1 MIIKTTG
8 KPVHIMNLL
17 SVLRCLSYALAVI
30 TSVCYLYQIVYLIL
44 PLIKKQRPL
53 QTRER
58 RRYAIL
64 IAARN
69 EEAVLP
75 HLLES
80 IRLQDYPAELITTY
94 VVADNCTDRTAVV
107 AEQGGAQVFRRFSAT
122 EIGKG
127 YALNYLLKKIDETA
141 GLDSYDAFLI
151 FDADNLLLPDYVTQ
165 INKVCSN
172 GFDAFCGYRNSKNF
186 GANWI
191 SQGYALWYLHDSCH
205 LNQSRML
212 LGTTCAVNGTG
223 FGFTRQLLRRM
234 GGWNFFTLTEDIEFS
249 TWCATR
255 GIRIGYCRDAMVFDE
270 QPENFIQSWRQRTRW
285 TQGGLQ
291 VSIRY
296 AKDLFKGLFKGG
308 RIAYA
313 SFETA
318 TLSLWGYGMGVICCG
333 ITLLVTFL
341 AERWLGLSKAILLGI
356 AGTYGSM
363 FLMGALTLLTEWGRI
378 RATTGEK
385 IKALFAFPLFMMTFI
400 PIALT
405 AVFRKF
411 QWQPIAHT
419 VAISAGDLQKH

>member
-1 MIIKTTG
+1 
-8 KPVHIMNLL
+8 MNLL
-17 SVLRCLSYALAVI
+17 SILRSLSYALAAI
-30 TSVCYLYQIVYLIL
+30 TTVCYFYQIVYLVL
-44 PLIKKQRPL
+44 PLLKKQRPL
-53 QTRER
+53 EAKER

-75 HLLES
+75 HLLAS
-80 IRLQDYPAELITTY
+80 IRQQDYPAERISTF
-94 VVADNCTDRTAVV
+94 VVADNCTDRTAEV
-107 AEQGGAQVFRRFSAT
+107 AEAGGAKVFRRSST
-122 EIGKG
+122 TRIGKG
-127 YALNYLLKKIDETA
+127 YALNFLLSRIDLTE
-141 GLDSYDAFLI
+141 GLDSFDAFLI
-151 FDADNLLLPDYVTQ
+151 FDADNLLMPDYISQ

-172 GFDAFCGYRNSKNF
+172 GFEAFCGYRNSKNF
-186 GANWI
+186 GSNWI

-223 FGFTRQLLRRM
+223 FGFTRQLLQRM

-296 AKDLFKGLFKGG
+296 AGDLLKGLFKGP
-308 RIAYA
+308 RTAYA

-333 ITLLVTFL
+333 IDLLVTFL
-341 AERWLGLSKAILLGI
+341 AERWLGLGKAILLGL
-356 AGTYGSM
+356 AGTYSSM
-363 FLMGALTLLTEWGRI
+363 FVIGALTLLTEWRRI
-378 RATTGEK
+378 RAATNK
-385 IKALFAFPLFMMTFI
+385 KVQALFTFPLFMMTFI

-411 QWQPIAHT
+411 QWQPISHT
-419 VAISAGDLQKH
+419 VAISAEELQKN

>member
-1 MIIKTTG
+1 
-8 KPVHIMNLL
+8 MNLL
-17 SVLRCLSYALAVI
+17 SILRSLSYALAAI
-30 TSVCYLYQIVYLIL
+30 TTVCYFYQIVYLVL
-44 PLIKKQRPL
+44 PLLKKQRPL
-53 QTRER
+53 EAKER

-75 HLLES
+75 HLLAS
-80 IRLQDYPAELITTY
+80 IRQQDYPAERISTF
-94 VVADNCTDRTAVV
+94 VVADNCTDRTAEV
-107 AEQGGAQVFRRFSAT
+107 AEAGGAKVFRRSST
-122 EIGKG
+122 TRIGKG
-127 YALNYLLKKIDETA
+127 YALNFLLSRIDLTE
-141 GLDSYDAFLI
+141 GLDSFDAFLI
-151 FDADNLLLPDYVTQ
+151 FDADNLLMPEYISQ

-172 GFDAFCGYRNSKNF
+172 GFEAFCGYRNSKNF
-186 GANWI
+186 GSNWI

-223 FGFTRQLLRRM
+223 FGFTRQLLQRM

-255 GIRIGYCRDAMVFDE
+255 GIRIGYCRDATVFDE

-296 AKDLFKGLFKGG
+296 AGDLLKGLFKGP
-308 RIAYA
+308 RTAYA

-333 ITLLVTFL
+333 IALLVTFL
-341 AERWLGLSKAILLGI
+341 AERWLGLGKAILLGL
-356 AGTYGSM
+356 AGTYSSM
-363 FLMGALTLLTEWGRI
+363 FVIGALTLLTEWRRI
-378 RATTGEK
+378 RAATNK
-385 IKALFAFPLFMMTFI
+385 KVQALFTFPLFMMTFI

-411 QWQPIAHT
+411 QWQPISHT
-419 VAISAGDLQKH
+419 VAISAEELQKN

>member
-1 MIIKTTG
+1 MHF
-8 KPVHIMNLL
+8 VNLL
-17 SVLRCLSYALAVI
+17 SILRSLSYALAVM
-30 TSVCYLYQIVYLIL
+30 TSICYFYQIVYLIL

-53 QTRER
+53 LPRER

-69 EEAVLP
+69 EETVLP

-80 IRLQDYPAELITTY
+80 IHAQDYPAELITTY
-94 VVADNCTDRTAVV
+94 VVADNCTDRTAEV
-107 AEQGGAQVFRRFSAT
+107 ARAAGAKVFCRSSKT
-122 EIGKG
+122 EVGKG
-127 YALNYLLKKIDETA
+127 YALNFLLKQIDGND
-141 GLDSYDAFLI
+141 GLDRYDAFLI
-151 FDADNLLLPDYVTQ
+151 FDADNLLMPDYVSQ

-172 GFDAFCGYRNSKNF
+172 GFDAFCGYRNSKNY

-223 FGFTRQLLRRM
+223 FGFTRQLLERM

-255 GIRIGYCRDAMVFDE
+255 GIRIGYSRDAMVFDE
-270 QPENFIQSWRQRTRW
+270 QPENFLQSWRQRTRW

-296 AKDLFKGLFKGG
+296 AGDLLKGLFKGP
-308 RIAYA
+308 RTAYA

-318 TLSLWGYGMGVICCG
+318 TLSLWGYGMGIICCG
-333 ITLLVTFL
+333 MTLLVTFL
-341 AERWLGLSKAILLGI
+341 AERWLGLGKAILLGL
-356 AGTYGSM
+356 AGTYSSM
-363 FLMGALTLLTEWGRI
+363 FIIGALTLLTEWHRI
-378 RATTGEK
+378 RATTQQK
-385 IKALFAFPLFMMTFI
+385 IQSLFTFPLFMMTFI

-419 VAISAGDLQKH
+419 VAISADDLQRPY

>member
-1 MIIKTTG
+1 
-8 KPVHIMNLL
+8 MNLL
-17 SVLRCLSYALAVI
+17 SILRSLSYALAVI
-30 TSVCYLYQIVYLIL
+30 TAVCYFYQIVYLIL
-44 PLIKKQRPL
+44 PLLKKQRPL
-53 QTRER
+53 ETQER

-80 IRLQDYPAELITTY
+80 IRLQNYPAELISTF
-94 VVADNCTDRTAVV
+94 VVADNCSDRTAEI
-107 AEQGGAQVFRRFSAT
+107 AKQGGARVFCRSSKT
-122 EIGKG
+122 QIGKG
-127 YALNYLLKKIDETA
+127 YALNFLLTRIDVTE
-141 GLDSYDAFLI
+141 GLDSFDAFLI
-151 FDADNLLLPDYVTQ
+151 FDADNLLMPDYITQ
-165 INKVCSN
+165 INKVCCN

-186 GANWI
+186 GTNWI

-249 TWCATR
+249 TWCATQ

-270 QPENFIQSWRQRTRW
+270 QPESFIQSWRQRTRW
-285 TQGGLQ
+285 TQGGIQ
-291 VSIRY
+291 VSFRY
-296 AKDLFKGLFKGG
+296 ALDLLKGLFRGP

-341 AERWLGLSKAILLGI
+341 AERWLGLGKAILLGM

-363 FLMGALTLLTEWGRI
+363 FLIGALTLLTEWDRI
-378 RATTGEK
+378 RASTPKK
-385 IKALFAFPLFMMTFI
+385 IQALFTFPLFMMTFI

-411 QWQPIAHT
+411 QWQPISHT
-419 VAISAGDLQKH
+419 VAISAEELQKN

>member
-1 MIIKTTG
+1 
-8 KPVHIMNLL
+8 MNLL
-17 SVLRCLSYALAVI
+17 SILRPLSYVLAAL
-30 TSVCYLYQIVYLIL
+30 TTVCYFYQIIYLIL
-44 PLIKKQRPL
+44 PLLKKQRPL
-53 QTRER
+53 ESKER

-80 IRLQDYPAELITTY
+80 IRLQDYPAELISTF
-94 VVADNCTDRTAVV
+94 VVADNCTDRTAEI
-107 AEQGGAQVFRRFSAT
+107 AEQRGAMVFRRSSKKQ
-122 EIGKG
+122 IGKG
-127 YALNYLLKKIDETA
+127 YALNYLLTRIGVTE
-141 GLDSYDAFLI
+141 GLDNYDAFLI
-151 FDADNLLLPDYVTQ
+151 FDADNLLMPDYITQ
-165 INKVCSN
+165 INKVCCN

-223 FGFTRQLLRRM
+223 FGFTRQLLERM

-249 TWCATR
+249 TWCATQ
-255 GIRIGYCRDAMVFDE
+255 GVRIGYCPDAMVFDE

-285 TQGGLQ
+285 TQGGIQ
-291 VSIRY
+291 VSFRY
-296 AKDLFKGLFKGG
+296 APDLLKGLFKGP

-318 TLSLWGYGMGVICCG
+318 SLSLWGYGMGILCCG

-341 AERWLGLSKAILLGI
+341 AERWLGLGKAVLLGL

-363 FLMGALTLLTEWGRI
+363 FLIGALTLLTEWDRI
-378 RATTGEK
+378 RAATAK
-385 IKALFAFPLFMMTFI
+385 KVQALFAFPLFMITFI

-419 VAISAGDLQKH
+419 VAISTGDLQKP